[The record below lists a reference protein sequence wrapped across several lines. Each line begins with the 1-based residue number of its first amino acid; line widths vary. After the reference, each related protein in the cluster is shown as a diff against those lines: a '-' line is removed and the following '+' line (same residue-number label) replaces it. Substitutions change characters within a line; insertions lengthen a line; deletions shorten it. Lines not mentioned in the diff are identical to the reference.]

1 MRIAKIGYIVMA
13 SVLCG
18 LGIMLI
24 AVPEFS
30 ISVLRIICG
39 VTLIVFGVIRLV
51 GYLSKDLYRLAFQY
65 DLVFGAI
72 MLVIGIMLLAN
83 PKNLMTV
90 ICVASGISI
99 FAEAI
104 CKINISVEARKF
116 GIHLW
121 WLIMAFAILSGIFGL
136 ILIFRPG
143 ESSNLLAVLLGISLL
158 SEGIL
163 NLITVI
169 TAVKIIKHQRPD
181 VIEAEYYDK
190 SED

>member
-1 MRIAKIGYIVMA
+1 MA
-13 SVLCG
+13 SVLCV

-24 AVPEFS
+24 SVPEFS

-39 VTLIVFGVIRLV
+39 ITLIVFGVIRLV

-104 CKINISVEARKF
+104 CKINISVEAKRF
-116 GIHLW
+116 GIRLW

-136 ILIFRPG
+136 ILVFRPG